1 MAEEKID
8 QVGYDYQAANMCFN
22 EKHTTNFAGG
32 RDMDQM
38 KAMVANANPDAVKK
52 VADGWMGLRD
62 ELAGGDGSVKADFDK
77 AVAHILQHWEGASA
91 ERFSEHARQISK
103 SLQDCSEYARYTSVA
118 MRNAGEVLGRIKP
131 EVDAME
137 KPSGFSSAMNS
148 LGDGFTRSD
157 EGLNND
163 LKGGKG
169 AQEALDRNHDDLSAG
184 RERQLEM
191 AAKMETLGAAYNS
204 QSMAMGSW
212 RRVPPIDDGSDHP
225 GEPGGTPPTPVV
237 MPTTPSTSTPKSV
250 KPGVVRAASPGGISS
265 SKPVGP
271 PQGSGITGGAQKPVA
286 PKPQV
291 GTAIDG
297 ITTPVGSGP
306 TPGTTGTV
314 PGGGT
319 PVGGTP
325 SGAGPVGGVP
335 GGGLPG
341 AARGGAGPAKGGS
354 AAGRVGV
361 GGRPG
366 ASGVGG
372 AAGAAKGGAAG
383 ARSGG
388 MARQRGGV
396 VGGSARAAAGAAKG
410 TAGGSGLHRSRG
422 AAGGSG
428 AATRKGGVAGVPGA
442 RNGRPNE
449 EESREGER
457 PDYLVEDEETWT
469 PQRNVAP
476 RVIE

>member
-22 EKHTTNFAGG
+22 ERHTTNFAGG

-191 AAKMETLGAAYNS
+191 AAKMETLGAAYQS
-204 QSMAMGSW
+204 QAKAMGSW
-212 RRVPPIDDGSDHP
+212 NRKTNPRDDEEYP
-225 GEPGGTPPTPVV
+225 GEPGGTAPTPVV
-237 MPTTPSTSTPKSV
+237 MPTAPSPRTPKNVS
-250 KPGVVRAASPGGISS
+250 PGVVRSPQTGSISP
-265 SKPVGP
+265 SKPAGP
-271 PQGSGITGGAQKPVA
+271 PRDSGITGGAQKPVA

-297 ITTPVGSGP
+297 ITSTVGGGP
-306 TPGTTGTV
+306 TPGAPSTA

-319 PVGGTP
+319 PVGGGP
-325 SGAGPVGGVP
+325 ASGAGPVSTGGTVK
-335 GGGLPG
+335 
-341 AARGGAGPAKGGS
+341 GGATT
-354 AAGRVGV
+354 GRSGV
-361 GGRPG
+361 AGRPG
-366 ASGVGG
+366 AGGMGG

-396 VGGSARAAAGAAKG
+396 VGGAARAAAGAAKG

-422 AAGGSG
+422 AAAGSG
-428 AATRKGGVAGVPGA
+428 AASRKGGVAGVPGA

-457 PDYLVEDEETWT
+457 PDYLIEDEETWT